1 MAREAQ
7 FVARILIIDDD
18 DQIRRMLCQA
28 LEQAGYEAV
37 EARDGQEGL
46 EHFRAT
52 PIDLIITDILMPG
65 KEGLETI
72 MELRRAVPGIKII
85 AISGGGQTGNM
96 TFLEV
101 ARYLGAQRALQKP
114 FELRELLNAVRE
126 VLESQD

>member
-1 MAREAQ
+1 MARETQ
-7 FVARILIIDDD
+7 FLVRILIIDDD
-18 DQIRRMLCQA
+18 DQLRHLLGQA
-28 LEQAGYEAV
+28 LEQAGYETV

-46 EHFRAT
+46 EHYRVT
-52 PIDLIITDILMPG
+52 PIDLIVTDILMPG

-72 MELRRAVPGIKII
+72 LELRHEAPGAKII
-85 AISGGGQTGNM
+85 AISGGGQIGNM

-114 FELRELLNAVRE
+114 FALCELLNAVRE

>member
-1 MAREAQ
+1 
-7 FVARILIIDDD
+7 VARILIIDDD
-18 DQIRRMLCQA
+18 DQLRHMLCQA

-46 EHFRAT
+46 EQYRAAPT
-52 PIDLIITDILMPG
+52 DLIITDILMPG

-72 MELRRAVPGIKII
+72 MELRREVPEVKII

-101 ARYLGAQRALQKP
+101 ARYLGAQRAFQKP
-114 FELRELLNAVRE
+114 FELRELLSAVRE
-126 VLESQD
+126 VLESQA

>member
-1 MAREAQ
+1 M
-7 FVARILIIDDD
+7 ARILIIDDD
-18 DQIRRMLCQA
+18 DQLRHMLCQA
-28 LEQAGYEAV
+28 LEQAGYETV
-37 EARDGQEGL
+37 EARDGEEGL
-46 EHFRAT
+46 EHYRAT
-52 PIDLIITDILMPG
+52 PTDLIITDILMPG

-72 MELRRAVPGIKII
+72 MELRREVPGIKII

-126 VLESQD
+126 VLESQA

>member
-1 MAREAQ
+1 M
-7 FVARILIIDDD
+7 ARILIIDDD

>member
-1 MAREAQ
+1 MTRETP

-18 DQIRRMLCQA
+18 DQVRHMLCQA
-28 LEQAGYEAV
+28 LEQAGYETV

-52 PIDLIITDILMPG
+52 PTDLIITDILMPG

-72 MELRRAVPGIKII
+72 MELRRAVPGVKII

-96 TFLEV
+96 TFLDV
-101 ARYLGAQRALQKP
+101 ARYLGAQRAFQKP
-114 FELRELLNAVRE
+114 FELRALLNAVRE
-126 VLESQD
+126 VLESQA

>member
-1 MAREAQ
+1 MVREIQ

-18 DQIRRMLCQA
+18 DQLRHMLCQV
-28 LEQAGYEAV
+28 LEQAGYETV

-46 EHFRAT
+46 ERFRTAPT
-52 PIDLIITDILMPG
+52 DLIITDILMPG

-101 ARYLGAQRALQKP
+101 ARYLGAYRAFQKP
-114 FELRELLNAVRE
+114 FALRELLNAVRE
-126 VLESQD
+126 ALAGQA

>member
-1 MAREAQ
+1 MARETQ

-18 DQIRRMLCQA
+18 DPLRHMLCQA
-28 LEQAGYEAV
+28 LEQAGYETV

-52 PIDLIITDILMPG
+52 PADLIITDILMPG

-72 MELRRAVPGIKII
+72 MELRRAIPGVKII

-114 FELRELLNAVRE
+114 FELRELLKAVHE
-126 VLESQD
+126 VLESQA

>member
-1 MAREAQ
+1 MAREIQ

-18 DQIRRMLCQA
+18 NQLRHMLCQV
-28 LEQAGYEAV
+28 LEQAGYETV

-46 EHFRAT
+46 EHYRAT
-52 PIDLIITDILMPG
+52 PTDLIITDILMPG

-126 VLESQD
+126 VLESQA

>member
-1 MAREAQ
+1 M
-7 FVARILIIDDD
+7 ARILIIDDD
-18 DQIRRMLCQA
+18 DQLRHMLCQA

-52 PIDLIITDILMPG
+52 PTDLIITDILMPG
-65 KEGLETI
+65 REGLETI

-101 ARYLGAQRALQKP
+101 ARYLGAQRAFQKP

-126 VLESQD
+126 VLESQA